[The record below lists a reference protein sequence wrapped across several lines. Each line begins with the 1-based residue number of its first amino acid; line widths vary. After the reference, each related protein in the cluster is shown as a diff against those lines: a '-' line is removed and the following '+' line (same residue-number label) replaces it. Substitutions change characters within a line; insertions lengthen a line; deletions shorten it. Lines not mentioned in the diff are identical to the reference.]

1 MISDLRDGDMLNFK
15 YVRELLARDQ
25 RLIRLQA
32 KGKAVFVGDTHGD
45 LDATET
51 VFREYFKPGYTL
63 IFLGDYVDRGPDS
76 RENIAYLLGKKAE
89 APDQVFL
96 LMGNHEGYCSV
107 PFSPADFW
115 ESLAPDENESFSDI
129 FQFLSFAV
137 VAENGL
143 IAVHGVPPDVNT
155 LEEINTIQLCSE
167 QWHQLTWGDFA
178 EVKGEVATGSDG
190 RQKFG
195 QDYFM
200 SVMTRLGRSV
210 LIRAHQAR
218 INPVIFDK
226 KCITLIT
233 SYAYTFTRLIAIA
246 DLEKPFINSADDIEI
261 VEI

>member
-1 MISDLRDGDMLNFK
+1 MLNFFR
-15 YVRELLARDQ
+15 VRELLAAEQ

-76 RENIAYLLGKKAE
+76 RANIAYLLEKKAG

-115 ESLAPDENESFSDI
+115 EGLAPDENDFFSGV
-129 FQFLSFAV
+129 FRFLPFAV

-143 IAVHGVPPDVNT
+143 MAVHGVPPDVNT
-155 LEEINTIQLCSE
+155 LEEINAIQLCSE
-167 QWHQLTWGDFA
+167 QWHQLTWGDFTELKA
-178 EVKGEVATGSDG
+178 AVEAGPAG

-195 QDYFM
+195 QDYFTD
-200 SVMTRLGRSV
+200 VMTRLGKSV
-210 LIRAHQAR
+210 LIRAHQPR

-246 DLEKPFINSADDIEI
+246 DLEKPFISSADDIEI

>member
-1 MISDLRDGDMLNFK
+1 MQNFK
-15 YVRELLARDQ
+15 SVREILARDQ

-51 VFREYFKPGYTL
+51 VFSQYFKPGYTL
-63 IFLGDYVDRGPDS
+63 VFLGDYVDRGPDS
-76 RENIAYLLGKKAE
+76 KDNIAFLLKKKSE

-115 ESLAPDENESFSDI
+115 ESLAPDE
-129 FQFLSFAV
+129 V
-137 VAENGL
+137 VTENGL
-143 IAVHGVPPDVNT
+143 IAVHGAPPAVNA

-178 EVKGEVATGSDG
+178 EMPDDVVNVPEGRPWFGE
-190 RQKFG
+190 
-195 QDYFM
+195 DYFRR
-200 SVMTRLGRSV
+200 VMKRLGKNV
-210 LIRAHQAR
+210 LIRSHQPR

-226 KCITLIT
+226 RCITLMT
-233 SYAYTFTRLIAIA
+233 SYAYTLTRLIAIV
-246 DLEKPFINSADDIEI
+246 DLEKPLIHSADDLEI

>member
-1 MISDLRDGDMLNFK
+1 MLN
-15 YVRELLARDQ
+15 VNHLRELLARDQ

-51 VFREYFKPGYTL
+51 IFREFFKPGYTL

-76 RENIAYLLGKKAE
+76 KDNIEFLLGKKTE
-89 APDQVFL
+89 APNRVFL

-115 ESLAPDENESFSDI
+115 ESLAPDENDSFSGI
-129 FQFLSFAV
+129 FQFLPFAV

-143 IAVHGVPPDVNT
+143 MAVHGAPPDVNT

-167 QWHQLTWGDFA
+167 QWYQLTWGDFA
-178 EVKGEVATGSDG
+178 EVKENVDASRDG
-190 RQKFG
+190 RPTFG
-195 QDYFM
+195 QDFFM
-200 SVMTRLGRSV
+200 SVMARLGRSV
-210 LIRAHQAR
+210 LIRAHQVR
-218 INPVIFDK
+218 INPVIFDN

-233 SYAYTFTRLIAIA
+233 SYAYTFTRRIAIA